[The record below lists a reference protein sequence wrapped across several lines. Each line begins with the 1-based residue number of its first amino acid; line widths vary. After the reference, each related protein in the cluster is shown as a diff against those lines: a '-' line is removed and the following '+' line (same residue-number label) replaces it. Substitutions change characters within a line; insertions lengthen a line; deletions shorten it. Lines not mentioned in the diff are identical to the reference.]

1 MKHLIPIAFACLAL
15 FAQGPGMALGQTQ
28 PAERTYLSA
37 VLEPCP
43 RKQAAYVK
51 EMAGMDGDLFI
62 GHIKT
67 LDGKMKAE
75 GRYEDGELSIEHG
88 TFVFYHANGKVES
101 TGEYRHGYKAGVWK
115 RYDQWGRPLA
125 EKVYDPDALANIL
138 YTKASVM
145 PRYAGGD
152 DKVFVR
158 YIKESVQPTGPKK
171 PKGIV
176 TTSFIVEKD
185 GQLSD
190 VRVDPGKIS
199 DPGLDEQVVEALKRS
214 APWIPGEE
222 KGQPVRV
229 QVRIP
234 VQF

>member
-1 MKHLIPIAFACLAL
+1 MKHLLPIAFAGLAL
-15 FAQGPGMALGQTQ
+15 FAQGPGMALGQSA
-28 PAERTYLSA
+28 PPEKTYLSA
-37 VLEPCP
+37 VLEPCA
-43 RKQAAYVK
+43 RKQAVFVK
-51 EMAGMDGDLFI
+51 EAAGMDGEL
-62 GHIKT
+62 HLANIKT
-67 LDGKMKAE
+67 LDGKLKAE
-75 GRYEDGELSIEHG
+75 GRYLDAGLSIEHG
-88 TFVFYHANGKVES
+88 TFVFYHTNGKVES
-101 TGEYRHGYKAGVWK
+101 TGEFRHGYKAGVWK
-115 RYDQWGRPLA
+115 RFDQWGRPLA

-145 PRYAGGD
+145 PRYPGGD

-158 YIKESVQPTGPKK
+158 YIKESVRPTGPKK
-171 PKGIV
+171 PKGTV

-190 VRVDPGKIS
+190 VRVDPGRIS

-214 APWIPGEE
+214 APWLPGED

>member
-1 MKHLIPIAFACLAL
+1 
-15 FAQGPGMALGQTQ
+15 MALGQSA
-28 PAERTYLSA
+28 PPEKTYLSA
-37 VLEPCP
+37 VLEPCA
-43 RKQAAYVK
+43 RKQAVFVK
-51 EMAGMDGDLFI
+51 EAAGMDGEL
-62 GHIKT
+62 HLANIKT
-67 LDGKMKAE
+67 LDGKLKAE
-75 GRYEDGELSIEHG
+75 GRYLDAGLSIEHG
-88 TFVFYHANGKVES
+88 TFVFYHTNGKVES
-101 TGEYRHGYKAGVWK
+101 TGEFRHGYKAGVWK
-115 RYDQWGRPLA
+115 RFDQWGRPLA

-145 PRYAGGD
+145 PRYPGGD

-158 YIKESVQPTGPKK
+158 YIKESVRPTGPKK
-171 PKGIV
+171 PKGTV

-190 VRVDPGKIS
+190 VRVDPGRIS

-214 APWIPGEE
+214 APWLPGED